1 MITHLSRSLWIR
13 SAITAIVLAIMLS
26 RISVAEVLDVIAR
39 VRPETVVSVLVLL
52 AADRAVMIW
61 RWIILLRATGQ
72 RIATKSA
79 AWIYLVSSFVGGFL
93 PAGIGADL
101 ARAYTLSQR
110 TSETSAAA
118 ASVAVDRL
126 LGLLSIVLVGIF
138 GIVVGGRWTRG
149 SRDVWAFALAAAMVA
164 IGMAAV
170 LWADRWILL
179 VPVRWTQT
187 AIGRRMQ
194 RLASALSEYREHRV
208 ALVSVSMLSIGVQ
221 LLRIVQA
228 WLLGIG
234 IGLTVPFAYYL
245 FFMPIGLVAL
255 MLPISISGFG
265 APQGII
271 VWMLRPVGVADA
283 DAFAL
288 STLIVLSGIVANLPG
303 AWLYLRRAPGLAA
316 RT

>member
-1 MITHLSRSLWIR
+1 
-13 SAITAIVLAIMLS
+13 
-26 RISVAEVLDVIAR
+26 
-39 VRPETVVSVLVLL
+39 
-52 AADRAVMIW
+52 
-61 RWIILLRATGQ
+61 
-72 RIATKSA
+72 
-79 AWIYLVSSFVGGFL
+79 
-93 PAGIGADL
+93 
-101 ARAYTLSQR
+101 
-110 TSETSAAA
+110 
-118 ASVAVDRL
+118 
-126 LGLLSIVLVGIF
+126 
-138 GIVVGGRWTRG
+138 
-149 SRDVWAFALAAAMVA
+149 
-164 IGMAAV
+164 
-170 LWADRWILL
+170 

-303 AWLYLRRAPGLAA
+303 AWLYLRRAPGVAA

>member
-1 MITHLSRSLWIR
+1 VITHLSRSLWIR

-26 RISVAEVLDVIAR
+26 RISVAQVLDVIAR
-39 VRPETVVSVLVLL
+39 VRPEMVVSVLVLL

-61 RWIILLRATGQ
+61 RWVILLRATGQ

-110 TSETSAAA
+110 TSGTSAAA

-149 SRDVWAFALAAAMVA
+149 SRDVWAFALAAALVA

-170 LWADRWILL
+170 LWADRWIVLM
-179 VPVRWTQT
+179 PVRWTQT
-187 AIGRRMQ
+187 TIGRRMQ
-194 RLASALSEYREHRV
+194 RLASALSEYREHRI

>member
-39 VRPETVVSVLVLL
+39 VRPEMVVSVLVLL
-52 AADRAVMIW
+52 AADRVVMIW

-149 SRDVWAFALAAAMVA
+149 SRDVWAFALAAAVVA

-179 VPVRWTQT
+179 VPVRWTET

-271 VWMLRPVGVADA
+271 VWMLRPMGVADA

>member
-1 MITHLSRSLWIR
+1 
-13 SAITAIVLAIMLS
+13 
-26 RISVAEVLDVIAR
+26 
-39 VRPETVVSVLVLL
+39 
-52 AADRAVMIW
+52 MIW

-149 SRDVWAFALAAAMVA
+149 SRDVWAFALAAAIVA

-179 VPVRWTQT
+179 VPGRWTQT

-208 ALVSVSMLSIGVQ
+208 AIVSVSMLSIGVQ

-303 AWLYLRRAPGLAA
+303 AWLYLRRAPGVAA

>member
-1 MITHLSRSLWIR
+1 MRRNLRRGSTSSARS
-13 SAITAIVLAIMLS
+13 SA
-26 RISVAEVLDVIAR
+26 
-39 VRPETVVSVLVLL
+39 VSYPQ
-52 AADRAVMIW
+52 A
-61 RWIILLRATGQ
+61 
-72 RIATKSA
+72 
-79 AWIYLVSSFVGGFL
+79 
-93 PAGIGADL
+93 IGADL

-303 AWLYLRRAPGLAA
+303 AWLYLRRAPGVAA

>member
-39 VRPETVVSVLVLL
+39 VRPEMVVSVLVLL
-52 AADRAVMIW
+52 AADRVVMIW

-149 SRDVWAFALAAAMVA
+149 SRDVWAFALAAAIVA

-187 AIGRRMQ
+187 AIGRRLQ

-228 WLLGIG
+228 WLLGVG

-265 APQGII
+265 APQGVI